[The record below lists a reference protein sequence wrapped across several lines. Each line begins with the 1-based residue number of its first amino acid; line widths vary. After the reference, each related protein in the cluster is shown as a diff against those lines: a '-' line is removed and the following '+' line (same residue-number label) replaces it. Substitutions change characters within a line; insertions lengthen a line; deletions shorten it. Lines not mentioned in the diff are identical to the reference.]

1 MTALGLIET
10 KGLLAAV
17 ESADV
22 MLKTADVRLL
32 EKHLVGGGLVTVTVA
47 GEVAAVKVSVEA
59 AVTALRRLEARALV
73 SAHVIARP
81 DAELA
86 EIMMPGTTPAPSA
99 PSFAKAGAGGKIV
112 PRAEAAAPRGG
123 KRAVKTVPAGT
134 AKNAA
139 PRDMVLLKKMGIGR
153 LRQLALALQGLGL
166 TKDDIAAA
174 ERADLLEAIMRVY
187 GK

>member
-32 EKHLVGGGLVTVTVA
+32 EKHIVGGGLVTVTVA

-59 AVTALRRLEARALV
+59 AGAAVRRIRADALV

-81 DAELA
+81 DPELA
-86 EIMMPGTTPAPSA
+86 GIMALGGTCASVAASSA
-99 PSFAKAGAGGKIV
+99 GRVQAGGGAKAAAKAESGAKSML
-112 PRAEAAAPRGG
+112 RD
-123 KRAVKTVPAGT
+123 T
-134 AKNAA
+134 AF
-139 PRDMVLLKKMGIGR
+139 LKKMGVGK
-153 LRQLALALQGLGL
+153 LRQLALTLDGLPL
-166 TKDDIAAA
+166 TKEEIASASRA
-174 ERADLLEAIMRVY
+174 ELLEAITRVY